1 MILRYRNNESIVEKY
16 LKNTKKSQSYDE
28 NVEELK
34 QLYDFKEL
42 K

>member
-1 MILRYRNNESIVEKY
+1 MKVSW
-16 LKNTKKSQSYDE
+16 KNIWKKKSQFYYE

-34 QLYDFKEL
+34 QLYDFKKL

>member
-1 MILRYRNNESIVEKY
+1 MKVSW
-16 LKNTKKSQSYDE
+16 KNIWKKKSQSYDE

-34 QLYDFKEL
+34 KLYDFKEL